1 MPVPSPGDFPDPGIE
16 PGSPELQADS
26 LPLSH
31 LESPCYLEASNYML
45 TFKHIHLHLKYLQIG
60 GAWEA
65 KISCQVEKEIISR
78 EEYFEVKTENK
89 GVLET
94 DFKVPWRKEAFNS
107 DLKVGKI
114 LVLANRV
121 YIVVYRYMYI

>member
-1 MPVPSPGDFPDPGIE
+1 
-16 PGSPELQADS
+16 
-26 LPLSH
+26 
-31 LESPCYLEASNYML
+31 ML
-45 TFKHIHLHLKYLQIG
+45 TFKYVHHHLKYLQTG
-60 GAWEA
+60 EAWEA

-78 EEYFEVKTENK
+78 GDYLEVKMEDK

-114 LVLANRV
+114 LVLVNRV
-121 YIVVYRYMYI
+121 YIVVHRYMYI

>member
-1 MPVPSPGDFPDPGIE
+1 M
-16 PGSPELQADS
+16 
-26 LPLSH
+26 
-31 LESPCYLEASNYML
+31 
-45 TFKHIHLHLKYLQIG
+45 KYLQIR